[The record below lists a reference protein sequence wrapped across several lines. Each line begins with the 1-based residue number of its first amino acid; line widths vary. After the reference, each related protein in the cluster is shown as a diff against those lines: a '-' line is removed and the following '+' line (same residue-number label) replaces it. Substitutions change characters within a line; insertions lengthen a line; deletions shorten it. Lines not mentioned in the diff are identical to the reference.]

1 MTDLGKLLASHTAG
15 SFDPHLAGEGG
26 AVGVLKPPGWKESTV
41 VLFMRIETICR
52 IKVKEEPGL
61 NFT

>member
-1 MTDLGKLLASHTAG
+1 MIDLGKLLASHTGG

-41 VLFMRIETICR
+41 LFMRIETICR
-52 IKVKEEPGL
+52 INKVEPGL

>member
-1 MTDLGKLLASHTAG
+1 MIDLGKLLASHAGG

-26 AVGVLKPPGWKESTV
+26 AVGILEPPRWKESTV

-52 IKVKEEPGL
+52 IKEEPGL